1 MLPEDNGIT
10 PESSLVELG
19 IDSLVAVD
27 MRSWF
32 HSELEVDMP
41 VLKILGGATVAAMV
55 DDCFTRLP
63 RDMIPKF
70 KEEKAEEKTEEKK
83 EESAKAATSDQ
94 SEGASSESSSVVMV
108 SSKDS
113 LQGTT
118 TPPTSQGSLA
128 EEKVDFVAV
137 KPKPTFE
144 KTERMAY
151 GSSQF
156 WFLSQYL
163 EDRTPFNVQF
173 TCSLKGSVNVGRME
187 RAVEALGKR
196 HESFRTAFY
205 ANPDR
210 LNEPTQGVMAN
221 SQLHLESKKIK
232 SIDEVEESAQEFRDH
247 VFDLERGEV
256 IRALLMSLNPKT
268 HFMVFGFHHIAI
280 DGYGFNL
287 FLSELNALYNEQKL
301 PPVKVQF
308 SDFAKK
314 QREEV
319 ENGSMAKELEYW
331 KQTFT
336 TIPAPLP
343 LFPMAKVNSRQIM
356 TSYEQEESEEIAFD
370 EKTLTQ
376 IKELCRQTGATKFH
390 FFLACL
396 KIFLFRYLDVD
407 DLCIGLADANR
418 GDTETD
424 LTMGYLLNLL
434 PLRFQ
439 RDGKQDFAAAVKEA
453 RETSYAALAH
463 SRIPFDILLDNLDIP
478 RSATSTPLFQVFM
491 DYRQINATMPL
502 LGAQS
507 FGRQLPGRVG
517 YDLVLDITD
526 IAGHEL
532 RVNFKTQKKL
542 YSESSANILLKSFL
556 QLVKSIASN
565 AKIQLDK
572 VPIYNTPDVKT
583 AIELGRGK
591 SNDNLLEFLY

>member
-32 HSELEVDMP
+32 HNELSVDMP

-63 RDMIPKF
+63 RDLIPKF
-70 KEEKAEEKTEEKK
+70 KEEKTEEKK
-83 EESAKAATSDQ
+83 EEKTGETAKAETSDQ
-94 SEGASSESSSVVMV
+94 SEGASSESSSVVVV
-108 SSKDS
+108 SSQDS

-128 EEKVDFVAV
+128 EEKVDLIAV
-137 KPKPTFE
+137 KPMPTFE

-187 RAVEALGKR
+187 RAIEALGQR

-210 LNEPTQGVMAN
+210 LNEPTQGVMEN
-221 SQLHLESKKIK
+221 SQLHLEFKKIK
-232 SIDEVEESAQEFRDH
+232 NIDEVEENAQEIRDH

-287 FLSELNALYNEQKL
+287 LLSELNALYNEQEL
-301 PPVKVQF
+301 PPVKAHF

-314 QREEV
+314 QREQV
-319 ENGSMAKELEYW
+319 ENGEMAGELEYW

-356 TSYEQEESEEIAFD
+356 SSYEQEESEEITFD
-370 EKTLTQ
+370 KKTEAQ

-418 GDTETD
+418 NDTENE

-439 RDGKQDFAAAVKEA
+439 RDDKQDFATAVKEA
-453 RETSYAALAH
+453 RDNSHAALAN
-463 SRIPFDILLDNLDIP
+463 SKIPFDIILDNLDIP

-502 LGAQS
+502 LGAKS
-507 FGRQLPGRVG
+507 FGKQLPGRVG

-526 IAGHEL
+526 ISGVEL
-532 RVNFKTQKKL
+532 RVNFKTQAKL
-542 YSESSANILLKSFL
+542 YSQSSANILLKSFL

-565 AKIQLDK
+565 AKVQLDK
-572 VPIYNTPDVKT
+572 VPIYNAPDVKT

-591 SNDNLLEFLY
+591 SDKILIQRIY

>member
-1 MLPEDNGIT
+1 MLPEDGGIT

-32 HSELEVDMP
+32 HNELEVDMP

-55 DDCFTRLP
+55 DDCFARLP
-63 RDMIPKF
+63 RAMIPKF
-70 KEEKAEEKTEEKK
+70 KEEKADERKDEEEKK
-83 EESAKAATSDQ
+83 NEIAKAETSDQ
-94 SEGASSESSSVVMV
+94 SEGASSESSSVVLV
-108 SSKDS
+108 SSQDS

-128 EEKVDFVAV
+128 EEKVDHIAV
-137 KPKPTFE
+137 NPMPTFE

-187 RAVEALGKR
+187 RAVEALGQR

-221 SQLHLESKKIK
+221 SQLYLESKKIK
-232 SIDEVEESAQEFRDH
+232 SIDEVEENAQEIRDCI
-247 VFDLERGEV
+247 FDIERGEV

-287 FLSELNALYNEQKL
+287 FLSELNALYNEQEL
-301 PPVKVQF
+301 PPVTLHF

-314 QREEV
+314 QREQV
-319 ENGSMAKELEYW
+319 ESGAMAEELKYW

-343 LFPMAKVNSRQIM
+343 LFPVAKVNSRQIM
-356 TSYEQEESEEIAFD
+356 TSYEQEEAQEITFD
-370 EKTLTQ
+370 EKTSNQ
-376 IKELCRQTGATKFH
+376 IKELCRKTGATKFH

-418 GDTETD
+418 SDTETD
-424 LTMGYLLNLL
+424 FTMGYLLNLL

-439 RDGKQDFAAAVKEA
+439 RDDKQDFAAAVKEA
-453 RETSYAALAH
+453 RDSSYAALTN
-463 SRIPFDILLDNLDIP
+463 SRIPFDILIDNLDIP

-502 LGAQS
+502 LGAKS
-507 FGRQLPGRVG
+507 FGKQLAGRVG

-526 IAGHEL
+526 ISGHEL

-542 YSESSANILLKSFL
+542 YSQSSANILLNSFL

-565 AKIQLDK
+565 TKVQLDK
-572 VPIYNTPDVKT
+572 VPIYNAADVKT

-591 SNDNLLEFLY
+591 

>member
-63 RDMIPKF
+63 RAMIPKF
-70 KEEKAEEKTEEKK
+70 KEEKTEEKAEEKMGETV
-83 EESAKAATSDQ
+83 KAEPSDQ

-108 SSKDS
+108 SSQD

-128 EEKVDFVAV
+128 EEKVDLVALHAL
-137 KPKPTFE
+137 PTFE
-144 KTERMAY
+144 KTQRMAY

-187 RAVEALGKR
+187 RAVEALGQR
-196 HESFRTAFY
+196 HESFRTAFF

-232 SIDEVEESAQEFRDH
+232 SIDEVEENAQEFRDY

-268 HFMVFGFHHIAI
+268 HFMVFAFHHIAI
-280 DGYGFNL
+280 DGHGFNL
-287 FLSELNALYNEQKL
+287 FLSELNALYTEQTL
-301 PPVKVQF
+301 PPVRVQF
-308 SDFAKK
+308 SDFARK

-319 ENGSMAKELEYW
+319 ESGSMANELEYW

-356 TSYEQEESEEIAFD
+356 TSYEQEGSEEIALD
-370 EKTLTQ
+370 EKTLSQ

-434 PLRFQ
+434 PLRFRRQ
-439 RDGKQDFAAAVKEA
+439 DKQDFAAAVKEA
-453 RETSYAALAH
+453 RETSTAALAN

-491 DYRQINATMPL
+491 DYRQLNATMPL
-502 LGAQS
+502 LGARS
-507 FGRQLPGRVG
+507 FGNQLPGRVG

-526 IAGHEL
+526 ISGHEL

-556 QLVKSIASN
+556 QLVRSIAAN
-565 AKIQLDK
+565 AKVQLDK
-572 VPIYNTPDVKT
+572 APIYNAPDVKT

-591 SNDNLLEFLY
+591 LISMPSECTY